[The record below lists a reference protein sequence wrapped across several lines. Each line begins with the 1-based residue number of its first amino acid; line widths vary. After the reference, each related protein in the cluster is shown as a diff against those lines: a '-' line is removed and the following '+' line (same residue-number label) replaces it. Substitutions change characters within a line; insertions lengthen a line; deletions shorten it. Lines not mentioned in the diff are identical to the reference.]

1 MNSLVNSKNGDALND
16 NGRIMKMGAIKK
28 KKTKPQ

>member
-1 MNSLVNSKNGDALND
+1 MNSLVNSKNGDELND
-16 NGRIMKMGAIKK
+16 SGKTIKIGEIKK